1 MNGKEFTVSEVVD
14 HLGVNGHT
22 WLMFFLMIFAMIFDG
37 YDFMVVNT
45 TNLFVAHTFWPDN
58 PNPGALMGSLTTW
71 GLLGMVLGGAVGGIL
86 SDKIGRKKM
95 LTIAVIF
102 YGLFT
107 LPQAFANDLVFFA
120 AFRLIA
126 GFGVGSCIPI
136 VTIGASITAM
146 YYVTLKMA
154 RNEDSYIFRSF
165 VKSFKQNFKQ
175 STIIW
180 LILLAVGALLF
191 VDFNIM
197 EQAGSEGVFKAVYL
211 GLYLLLLLFGMVFAY
226 IFPLLSRFD
235 NTVKNTFLNALK
247 MAIAHFPYTVLI
259 LAITYVPMFLTLNYG
274 VVLVYGA
281 FVWIAAGFAVTS
293 FLNAKI
299 FTKIFARYIPETE
312 EVNDLDWR
320 LDEN

>member
-71 GLLGMVLGGAVGGIL
+71 GLLGMVLGGAVGGIM

-136 VTIGASITAM
+136 VTTVFSETIPS
-146 YYVTLKMA
+146 
-154 RNEDSYIFRSF
+154 
-165 VKSFKQNFKQ
+165 KQR
-175 STIIW
+175 
-180 LILLAVGALLF
+180 
-191 VDFNIM
+191 
-197 EQAGSEGVFKAVYL
+197 GVFVTNRHGGHGCWL
-211 GLYLLLLLFGMVFAY
+211 GSRWRCRQPDLQHRNPDSRRLHQRGH
-226 IFPLLSRFD
+226 LSQR
-235 NTVKNTFLNALK
+235 
-247 MAIAHFPYTVLI
+247 
-259 LAITYVPMFLTLNYG
+259 
-274 VVLVYGA
+274 
-281 FVWIAAGFAVTS
+281 
-293 FLNAKI
+293 
-299 FTKIFARYIPETE
+299 
-312 EVNDLDWR
+312 
-320 LDEN
+320 

>member
-107 LPQAFANDLVFFA
+107 LPQAVANDLVFFA
-120 AFRLIA
+120 AFRLTQPQTVVIA
-126 GFGVGSCIPI
+126 
-136 VTIGASITAM
+136 
-146 YYVTLKMA
+146 
-154 RNEDSYIFRSF
+154 
-165 VKSFKQNFKQ
+165 
-175 STIIW
+175 
-180 LILLAVGALLF
+180 
-191 VDFNIM
+191 DFADGNA
-197 EQAGSEGVFKAVYL
+197 QPL
-211 GLYLLLLLFGMVFAY
+211 GEFACNDGGCTS
-226 IFPLLSRFD
+226 LSSD
-235 NTVKNTFLNALK
+235 
-247 MAIAHFPYTVLI
+247 
-259 LAITYVPMFLTLNYG
+259 
-274 VVLVYGA
+274 
-281 FVWIAAGFAVTS
+281 
-293 FLNAKI
+293 
-299 FTKIFARYIPETE
+299 
-312 EVNDLDWR
+312 
-320 LDEN
+320 